1 MASTEAPSE
10 HLQETALRKES
21 EGNELGKTNSQSQ
34 LEKYPVR
41 ETVCGQLRFNWL
53 VTFSSLALLWGISI
67 YCMTSP
73 EAAMVTLGEWY
84 SDCILY
90 FTWFYILGNPI
101 MTFFTFY
108 IAWRYGHIKL
118 GPKNAEPEFSDMTYF
133 AMLFS
138 AGVGVGLFF
147 FGVSEPLFHLTGN
160 RYDNP
165 GYHSEDEMAAWS
177 LTISLYHWGIAA
189 WSPYLV
195 LAMSAGLASYS
206 FGLPLTV
213 RSSFYPL
220 IGNYCWGWIG
230 DVIDSWA
237 IVMTVAGICTSL
249 GLGAIQMSV
258 GLQMLGW
265 VEEVGDSPEVLYV
278 TIVWIVTAFAT
289 LSVISGLGV
298 GIKYLSQAGF
308 LFGCLILFLCF
319 TMEKSYYLLNVL
331 VQSTGDYLQWCIF
344 QVPFYTDAFAGLKE
358 GEGRASDGKSAPAAW
373 MGWWTVFYMAW
384 WVSWSCFVGL
394 FIARISKNRKLRSV
408 IVGCVI
414 CPTIYAIL
422 WFGTFGGIGI
432 RQARQAA
439 ELQALG
445 ETHYGSSD
453 YFQSS
458 GSEKTCYDVPQ
469 SDVVVNGTTVFTNTL
484 PGVTPVCLFD
494 SNNSESAWF
503 NVMNSFSFPN
513 GDSSFAG
520 FGPFLSGISI
530 IALAIY
536 FVTSSDS
543 GSLVVDTLASNGSLK
558 HHWSQ
563 RVFWAFTE
571 GAVATGLL
579 MAGGND
585 ALTSLQAASIVF
597 GLPFNFF
604 LIFMCY
610 GIIKMCRVLEAR
622 GSDEGMTDARV
633 LLPDKDWTL
642 HLCGGVFNV
651 IEWVLSFGHISK
663 ELQGFGVV
671 PDRREIAGFFFN
683 LFLPFV
689 SLHAIYAALD
699 PGNNR
704 HIYRVLVTSVYTLLF
719 LAWIALFICGTIN
732 KGFTAFAWTAFFVNS
747 CILTSLRMD
756 VRSKFGLEGTIVGD
770 FIAASFLYPQG
781 LLQMQIQI
789 LKEDD
794 EAGEEGEDKPLAQ
807 AEASACEKTEHMA

>member
-1 MASTEAPSE
+1 MVLSASILTC
-10 HLQETALRKES
+10 
-21 EGNELGKTNSQSQ
+21 Q
-34 LEKYPVR
+34 LKR
-41 ETVCGQLRFNWL
+41 
-53 VTFSSLALLWGISI
+53 
-67 YCMTSP
+67 
-73 EAAMVTLGEWY
+73 
-84 SDCILY
+84 
-90 FTWFYILGNPI
+90 
-101 MTFFTFY
+101 
-108 IAWRYGHIKL
+108 
-118 GPKNAEPEFSDMTYF
+118 
-133 AMLFS
+133 
-138 AGVGVGLFF
+138 
-147 FGVSEPLFHLTGN
+147 
-160 RYDNP
+160 
-165 GYHSEDEMAAWS
+165 
-177 LTISLYHWGIAA
+177 
-189 WSPYLV
+189 
-195 LAMSAGLASYS
+195 
-206 FGLPLTV
+206 
-213 RSSFYPL
+213 
-220 IGNYCWGWIG
+220 
-230 DVIDSWA
+230 
-237 IVMTVAGICTSL
+237 
-249 GLGAIQMSV
+249 
-258 GLQMLGW
+258 
-265 VEEVGDSPEVLYV
+265 
-278 TIVWIVTAFAT
+278 
-289 LSVISGLGV
+289 
-298 GIKYLSQAGF
+298 
-308 LFGCLILFLCF
+308 
-319 TMEKSYYLLNVL
+319 
-331 VQSTGDYLQWCIF
+331 
-344 QVPFYTDAFAGLKE
+344 
-358 GEGRASDGKSAPAAW
+358 
-373 MGWWTVFYMAW
+373 
-384 WVSWSCFVGL
+384 
-394 FIARISKNRKLRSV
+394 ARISKNRKLRSV

-663 ELQGFGVV
+663 ELQGPGVW
-671 PDRREIAGFFFN
+671 RC
-683 LFLPFV
+683 
-689 SLHAIYAALD
+689 
-699 PGNNR
+699 
-704 HIYRVLVTSVYTLLF
+704 T
-719 LAWIALFICGTIN
+719 
-732 KGFTAFAWTAFFVNS
+732 
-747 CILTSLRMD
+747 
-756 VRSKFGLEGTIVGD
+756 
-770 FIAASFLYPQG
+770 
-781 LLQMQIQI
+781 
-789 LKEDD
+789 
-794 EAGEEGEDKPLAQ
+794 
-807 AEASACEKTEHMA
+807 